1 MELSKATRLARSHF
15 PTLVSFLFLIGFVHH
30 NLDPNIYF
38 DIFFY
43 SILFIQVV
51 HSLYFFFKDILP
63 TRMCSSNLKKKLEER
78 NISEFT
84 TYNNSFN
91 EVNVFPMIF
100 ENPNLFNINFS
111 NSIVSSNTKY
121 FIVPGISSKSV
132 SFECDAN
139 VIKSGDFKSDETLNY
154 LIKNKLIEKCSVI
167 KLPTFGCSK
176 FFVLESEV
184 TSFRSLI
191 IKDIH
196 QKDLDLGYLYVL
208 DCDLVRK
215 YISLNN

>member
-1 MELSKATRLARSHF
+1 M
-15 PTLVSFLFLIGFVHH
+15 
-30 NLDPNIYF
+30 
-38 DIFFY
+38 
-43 SILFIQVV
+43 
-51 HSLYFFFKDILP
+51 
-63 TRMCSSNLKKKLEER
+63 
-78 NISEFT
+78 
-84 TYNNSFN
+84 
-91 EVNVFPMIF
+91 
-100 ENPNLFNINFS
+100 
-111 NSIVSSNTKY
+111 
-121 FIVPGISSKSV
+121 
-132 SFECDAN
+132 
-139 VIKSGDFKSDETLNY
+139 
-154 LIKNKLIEKCSVI
+154 I